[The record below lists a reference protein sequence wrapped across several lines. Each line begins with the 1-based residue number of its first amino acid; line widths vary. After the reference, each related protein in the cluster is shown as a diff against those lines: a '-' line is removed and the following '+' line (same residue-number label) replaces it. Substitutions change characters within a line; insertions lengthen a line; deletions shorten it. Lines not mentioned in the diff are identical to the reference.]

1 MVSDLPKCFNL
12 ESCSCFIT
20 SIRCRRNLRNEVL
33 SFMLL
38 FKVDIFEFLFE
49 LVHSAAVCYMQRRSQ
64 VLNVNLILETR

>member
-1 MVSDLPKCFNL
+1 
-12 ESCSCFIT
+12 
-20 SIRCRRNLRNEVL
+20 
-33 SFMLL
+33 MLL